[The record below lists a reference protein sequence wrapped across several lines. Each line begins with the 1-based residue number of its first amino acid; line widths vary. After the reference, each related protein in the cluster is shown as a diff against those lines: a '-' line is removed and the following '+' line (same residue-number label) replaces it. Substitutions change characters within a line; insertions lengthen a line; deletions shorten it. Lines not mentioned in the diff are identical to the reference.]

1 MRRKT
6 FKGGVLRRLI
16 IALVSALCL
25 VLVGPNSAFAL
36 SVDDY
41 FSYSYHVELRE
52 TEIKGSAL
60 FYATITVEATCTK
73 DLPWPYSEA
82 TEAQITGRVIATDEA
97 SGTEVTLNSSYTVT
111 LEPVPT
117 KAGET
122 AQTSQY
128 VSLQFPEGTLSGTYS
143 MVAELIEAKI
153 MALLLWWDVTD
164 YFPTSEAIGSVTF
177 ETGGFGGGG
186 GGAGGGG
193 GGFVEPPPPTPP
205 PAPTLPPGTSDV
217 SGLVTASGRFTMTVI
232 IESVDGKCWLTV
244 DMGTTGLSGEGV
256 PLATIAITEV
266 EDSLAPPEDFNIIGF
281 AYRFEPDGT
290 TFDPLIILTITY
302 DESLIPDGILEEELV
317 IAHWDE
323 ATEEWTVLDGCTVD
337 PETNTITAPISH
349 FSAFTILTPI
359 PEAVFTTSELSVTPA
374 EVYTGEEV
382 NIGILVTN
390 IGNLAGNYKVG
401 LKIDGAL
408 VTFRAVTLEAGAS
421 EVATFTIAKD
431 VAGTYA
437 VTVDDLSD
445 TFVVRVPPEPP
456 EMINWW
462 LVGGI
467 IAACIAPVVIISLA
481 VIHPRRKA

>member
-6 FKGGVLRRLI
+6 FKVVALRRFI

-25 VLVGPNSAFAL
+25 VLVVSNSAFAL

-52 TEIKGSAL
+52 TEIKGTAL

-82 TEAQITGRVIATDEA
+82 TEAQITGCVTATDEE

-111 LEPVPT
+111 IQPFPST
-117 KAGET
+117 AGET

-128 VSLQFPEGTLSGTYS
+128 VTLQFPEGVPSGTYS
-143 MVAELIEAKI
+143 MVAELIEAKV
-153 MALLLWWDVTD
+153 MALIWIDVSSYLPSSQT
-164 YFPTSEAIGSVTF
+164 IGSVTF

-186 GGAGGGG
+186 AGGGGG

-217 SGLVTASGRFTMTVI
+217 SGFISADGTFTQTI
-232 IESVDGKCWLTV
+232 AIESVDDKCWLTV
-244 DMGTTGLSGEGV
+244 DEGTTGLSREGA
-256 PLATIAITEV
+256 PLATIAMIEV
-266 EDSLAPPEDFNIIGF
+266 EDLPAPPEDFNIAGF
-281 AYRFEPDGT
+281 AYHFEPDGT
-290 TFDPLIILTITY
+290 TFDPPITLTITY

-323 ATEEWTVLDGCTVD
+323 ATGEWTVLDGCTVD
-337 PETNTITAPISH
+337 PETNTITAPIDH
-349 FSAFTILTPI
+349 FSDFTTLAPI
-359 PEAVFTTSELSVTPA
+359 PKAAFNTSELSVTPA

-382 NIGILVTN
+382 SIGILVAN
-390 IGNLAGNYKVG
+390 VGNLAGNYKVG
-401 LKIDGAL
+401 LKIDGTL
-408 VTFRAVTLEAGAS
+408 VTFMTVILEAGAS

-431 VAGTYA
+431 IAGTYA
-437 VTVDDLSD
+437 VTIDDLSD
-445 TFVVRVPPEPP
+445 TFVVRVLAEPP

-467 IAACIAPVVIISLA
+467 IAACVASVVVISLA